1 MSNVT
6 ITRND
11 GESRGAYHA
20 TVDGQQTQAELTYR
34 KDDGGKV
41 LVADHT
47 FVPNDLRGKGIAGKL
62 VDALVADA
70 REDGFKIRPVCS
82 YVVAAFRR
90 NRDWDD
96 VEA

>member
-47 FVPNDLRGKGIAGKL
+47 FVPNDLRGKGIAAKL
-62 VDALVADA
+62 VDALVSDA

-90 NRDWDD
+90 NPDWDD

>member
-6 ITRND
+6 ITRQD

-20 TVDGQQTQAELTYR
+20 EVDGRETQAELTYR

-47 FVPNDLRGKGIAGKL
+47 FVPGDLRGKGIAGKL
-62 VDALVADA
+62 VDALVTDA
-70 REDGFKIRPVCS
+70 RKEGFKVKPVCS

-90 NRDWDD
+90 HPDWSD

>member
-11 GESRGAYHA
+11 GEGRGAYHA

-70 REDGFKIRPVCS
+70 REEGFKIRPVCS

-90 NRDWDD
+90 NPDWDD